1 MQISYSAR
9 VEYRSPEGVLV
20 IFEDS
25 GNITAMMN
33 RITVRAL
40 VPGSNYQFRVSAV
53 TSSGRGAEV
62 SIAGQTQVSNG
73 S

>member
-1 MQISYSAR
+1 MQVSYSAH
-9 VEYRSPEGVLV
+9 VEYRSLQGVLV

-25 GNITAMMN
+25 GQVPAAINSI
-33 RITVRAL
+33 IVQAL

-62 SIAGQTQVSNG
+62 STFGQTRFSYG